1 MTDDL
6 IDSPAADQTAEQAI
20 NMIGDYLDLIF
31 GPNSMPSEASGSESS
46 SSSHPGKRLPAQSEL
61 LPAPHPARPCG
72 SWPIPEPP
80 VVSETEI
87 DRFLADRVP
96 AEAHFSFRL
105 LARLTRLIPRYP
117 IDELLRGYSLDLAFP
132 LAPDHLPGSSAS
144 PIKRLDDLLD
154 YGLCVAGSVA
164 ELIVYLAW
172 AERSDQVPPT
182 VEGRETVL
190 VKSREM
196 GTALQL
202 VNIAR
207 DLAGDG
213 DEGRCYLPLSWFSGA
228 EALPAPPAGSPPRLA
243 EPSPDHLPLLLSGS
257 QEGFPWSTYALPLL
271 GLADQLAASSRPGI
285 DLLPSSARAGVRAA
299 AGGYLLIGKEIKNV
313 WRGDVRERRTVKGW
327 RRVLAVVYE
336 VWCR

>member
-1 MTDDL
+1 
-6 IDSPAADQTAEQAI
+6 
-20 NMIGDYLDLIF
+20 MIGDYLDLIF
-31 GPNSMPSEASGSESS
+31 GPTSRPSKPAGTA
-46 SSSHPGKRLPAQSEL
+46 LPAQSEL
-61 LPAPHPARPCG
+61 LPAPHPSRPCG
-72 SWPIPEPP
+72 IWPVPEPP
-80 VVSETEI
+80 VVPQTEI

-105 LARLTRLIPRYP
+105 LARLTRLVPRYP

-132 LAPDHLPGSSAS
+132 LAPVMPESSSS
-144 PIKRLDDLLD
+144 PIERLDDLLD

-182 VEGRETVL
+182 VKDRETVL

-213 DEGRCYLPLSWFSGA
+213 QEGRCYLPMSWFSGS
-228 EALPAPPAGSPPRLA
+228 EPLPAPPAGSPPRPA
-243 EPSPDHLPLLLSGS
+243 DPSPAHLPLILGS
-257 QEGFPWSTYALPLL
+257 QADFPWPTYALPLL
-271 GLADQLAASSRPGI
+271 ALADRLATSSRPGI

-299 AGGYLLIGKEIKNV
+299 AGGYLLIGKEIKDV
-313 WRGDVRERRTVKGW
+313 WQGDVRERRTVKGW